1 MKYDQINLPSVFTDP
16 FSMPQGPNWQ
26 YGSRNFSL
34 TVRLTPRVED
44 GQHKMDVEVSD
55 ESGLLIWLDDHV
67 RESICTGVESVLG
80 LDEIFETYFEAEAE
94 DNA

>member
-16 FSMPQGPNWQ
+16 FSMPGGSNWQ

-34 TVRLTPRVED
+34 TVRLTPRMKD
-44 GQHKMDVEVSD
+44 GENKIDVEVCD
-55 ESGLLIWLDDHV
+55 ESGLLFWLDEHI
-67 RESICTGVESVLG
+67 RETIAEGVETVLG
-80 LDEIFETYFEAEAE
+80 LDDVFETYVEAEAE